1 MTYDDFKGEY
11 NARYIRPL
19 YNSKLE
25 LRGYDSVIL
34 PSRNSQRRPG
44 KRSGQRVL

>member
-25 LRGYDSVIL
+25 LPWVMTR
-34 PSRNSQRRPG
+34 
-44 KRSGQRVL
+44 